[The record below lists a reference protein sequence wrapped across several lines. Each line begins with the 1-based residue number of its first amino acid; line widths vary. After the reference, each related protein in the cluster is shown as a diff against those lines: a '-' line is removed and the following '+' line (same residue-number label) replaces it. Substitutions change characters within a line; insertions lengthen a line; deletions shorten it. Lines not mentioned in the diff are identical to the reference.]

1 MQVSVVARLT
11 GLKPVTIRMWERRY
25 RAVVPSRDRSGRR
38 IYDQDD
44 VDRLSLLATLVR
56 RGHRIGSIAPLE
68 TAELRRHVGAP
79 GAHAAAPD
87 ESDVARRLIEAAQ
100 RYDQSACLQIAT
112 GALIAL
118 EPLRAIEEVLSPL
131 MRRVGDEWASG
142 RLDIA
147 QEHAL
152 SSLIAGML
160 HGMIGQMQRV
170 AGRRTLLIAAPA
182 GERHEL
188 GCLFA
193 AYLAASRGVRCVY
206 LGADIPARDL
216 ATAAEQTGAEAIALS
231 VAHAPAPD
239 RIADEL
245 AAICARGRARGPLW
259 IGGEGAAALARE
271 GRLPPNC
278 PAPLTMSDFAAAL
291 DRWVHA

>member
-1 MQVSVVARLT
+1 MHVSVVARLT

-38 IYDQDD
+38 VYAQEDI
-44 VDRLSLLATLVR
+44 DRLSLLATLVR
-56 RGHRIGSIAPLE
+56 RGHRIGTLAHFD
-68 TAELRRHVGAP
+68 TTELRRRVGSHP
-79 GAHAAAPD
+79 GRAAPPD
-87 ESDVARRLIEAAQ
+87 EGDMARRLIEAA
-100 RYDQSACLQIAT
+100 RNYDQPACLQLAA

-118 EPLRAIEEVLSPL
+118 EPLRAIEEVLAPL
-131 MRRVGDEWASG
+131 MRLIGDEWAAG
-142 RLDIA
+142 RLDVA

-160 HGMIGQMQRV
+160 HGSIAQMQRV

-206 LGADIPARDL
+206 LGADVPARDL
-216 ATAAEQTGAEAIALS
+216 VAAAEKAGAEAIALS
-231 VAHAPAPD
+231 LPQTPVPD
-239 RIADEL
+239 RVAAEL
-245 AAICARGRARGPLW
+245 AAICARTRARGPLW

-271 GRLPPNC
+271 GRLPASC
-278 PAPLTMSDFAAAL
+278 PAPLTMTDFVDAL
-291 DRWVHA
+291 DRWAQA